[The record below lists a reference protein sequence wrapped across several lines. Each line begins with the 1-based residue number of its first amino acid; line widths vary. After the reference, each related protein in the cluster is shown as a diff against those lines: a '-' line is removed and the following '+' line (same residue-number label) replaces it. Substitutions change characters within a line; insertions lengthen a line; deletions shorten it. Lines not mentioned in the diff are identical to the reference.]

1 MKRPLSNTN
10 FYDINENMVV
20 DDFHTWRNILCN
32 RRISPQ
38 LLQLISKFDVG
49 QIKEVRLGI
58 EHGLSEACIRTY
70 VEPKLSYWLMEQ
82 VRLGFEDGLSISQ
95 VEMYIH
101 LDDAEGMRQMRLG
114 IKNHLTKEQ
123 LEALIKLPPVYMCTA
138 REEFEFQNAV
148 SSIKSLIEHYPKD

>member
-1 MKRPLSNTN
+1 MKRPFNSTN

-20 DDFHTWRNILCN
+20 DDFDGWRDILCN

-38 LLQLISKFDVG
+38 LLQLISKFNVG

-70 VEPKLSYWLMEQ
+70 VEPKLRDWLMEQ

-101 LDDAEGMRQMRLG
+101 LDDAEGMKQMRLG
-114 IKNHLTKEQ
+114 FKNHLTKEQ
-123 LEALIKLPPVYMCTA
+123 LEALIETAPAYMDTV
-138 REEFEFQNAV
+138 RKEFEFQNAV
-148 SSIKSLIEHYPKD
+148 SSIKSLIDHYPKD